1 MTGTAEL
8 RIVRIGMLG
17 DVNVIL
23 GQAHFIKTVE
33 DLCWV
38 VASSVPN
45 AKFGLVFCESSGDC
59 MIRIEGADQGLKVLA
74 RENVAAIGAGFSFI
88 LFLRDCFPINVL
100 KAIKNILGTALST
113 AQRLTRLRS

>member
-1 MTGTAEL
+1 MSTGRTEPYRSRRLHLLVKKMTGTAEL
-8 RIVRIGMLG
+8 GIVRIGMLG

-88 LFLRDCFPINVL
+88 PFLRDCF
-100 KAIKNILGTALST
+100 
-113 AQRLTRLRS
+113 RSMC